1 MNLGN
6 LFINKCTFNLQ
17 VINTK
22 DLISKNFLNIYPLIK
37 MF

>member
-22 DLISKNFLNIYPLIK
+22 KPYQQKLFKYLFIN
-37 MF
+37 